1 MPFEGSS
8 LNRQGHFLSARMWR
22 NYVDRNIQVLNL
34 PIGGV
39 QGVRKII
46 QVWLQMRAQSGEQ
59 RMLARFSVI
68 VKQLLGEVRSAIPD
82 EVALCSNS
90 WARCRDGC

>member
-1 MPFEGSS
+1 M
-8 LNRQGHFLSARMWR
+8 
-22 NYVDRNIQVLNL
+22 LNL
-34 PIGGV
+34 PIGVV

-82 EVALCSNS
+82 EVALCSNIGLDVVMD
-90 WARCRDGC
+90 ARGVGRQLVSNIQTLASE

>member
-1 MPFEGSS
+1 M
-8 LNRQGHFLSARMWR
+8 QR

-34 PIGGV
+34 PTGVV

-46 QVWLQMRAQSGEQ
+46 QVWLQMRAQCGEQ
-59 RMLARFSVI
+59 MMLARFSVI
-68 VKQLLGEVRSAIPD
+68 VKQLLWEARSAILD
-82 EVALCSNS
+82 EVALRSSS